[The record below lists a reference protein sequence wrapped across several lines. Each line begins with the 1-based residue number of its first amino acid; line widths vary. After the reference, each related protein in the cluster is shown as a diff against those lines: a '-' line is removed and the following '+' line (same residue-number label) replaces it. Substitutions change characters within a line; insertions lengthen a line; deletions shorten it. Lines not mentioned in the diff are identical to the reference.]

1 MWWRRISRE
10 AEKLKAKKAKV
21 GRVKV
26 KGERVIVDRVCL
38 AGRGEQ
44 TEGGG
49 KGWCSNQRKNT
60 ILVRGK
66 VHIHTKFYAKVHKI
80 PRHPWLT
87 MMEYILPYILEKYGV
102 DATTVRIV

>member
-1 MWWRRISRE
+1 MPEEMSAKGELWWRRISRE

-49 KGWCSNQRKNT
+49 KGWCSNVVINGRTQ
-60 ILVRGK
+60 
-66 VHIHTKFYAKVHKI
+66 F
-80 PRHPWLT
+80 
-87 MMEYILPYILEKYGV
+87 
-102 DATTVRIV
+102 